1 MTDKLDS
8 VISDEEYENNVSL
21 SYKYLE
27 KSIKEIQDII
37 NNTNTQLGVLIGFN
51 FTFVRFFLHE
61 ISGKVTNLNGI
72 TCNAC
77 LWFKVLA
84 YFFSFVSIILSFI
97 GLYQTIE
104 WEILEPGFLIEECD
118 RVFNWELK
126 LTIIE
131 SWQNKLKDFKQ
142 LADVKKKL
150 FNYSIFCLVI
160 SVLLTIYD
168 RFIGSI
174 FYLHQDLHIYL
185 HMIA

>member
-8 VISDEEYENNVSL
+8 VISDEEYESNVSL
-21 SYKYLE
+21 SYEYLE

-51 FTFVRFFLHE
+51 FTFVRFFLNE
-61 ISGKVTNLNGI
+61 ISGKVTDLNGI

-77 LWFKVLA
+77 LWFRVLA
-84 YFFSFVSIILSFI
+84 YLFSFVSIILSFI

-104 WEILEPGFLIEECD
+104 WEIIEPDFLIELIEECD
-118 RVFNWELK
+118 RVFSWELK

-131 SWQNKLKDFKQ
+131 SWQDKLNDFKQ

-160 SVLLTIYD
+160 SVLLTIYN
-168 RFIGSI
+168 RFIGFI
-174 FYLHQDLHIYL
+174 FD
-185 HMIA
+185 